1 MTQFTKY
8 VIQKKKLIVTIA
20 IATLAAFLLLALGIT
35 FGVKIA
41 TGNETLPAGTSGNT
55 DASSNTSNTLEWNE
69 NSGGFLWQGTYP
81 PGATDASD
89 PGVTEGTESTDGTE
103 NTEATETP
111 ATEDA
116 TEPSTEATEAVT
128 PPTTPT
134 VPEGGTEAGT
144 EQPSTSA
151 TEAPTTPPTEPHKHS
166 YKRTVVS
173 ATCTKEG
180 KRVFTCACGDS
191 YSEKIAM
198 KAHSFVVEEEKLATV
213 MEKGYRKNICHACG
227 TVKEE
232 ELDVLLPHLQ
242 NTAAAKE
249 YCGDSLYGKVLP
261 SVPNSTLY
269 QRVFDTILNAQ
280 EGGTV
285 TIYLPGKHV
294 PDYPETYIDTEKNYW
309 HDSVYRYIELS
320 VEHVWLSE
328 FDAPPGTTRITF
340 EYTAAQA
347 EYLRDA
353 QRIARRI
360 LNELG
365 ITEATTKLEAIYLFN
380 EYICNRM
387 FGTYEDANYGFWHS
401 MTTRKGLCTNYSY
414 LFQALCL
421 EAGIDCHFYCCEDL
435 SVNHAWN
442 KVYFDDG
449 SFLWV
454 DVTWNDP
461 TYIMPDGSIVDVTQT
476 GLSYEEVIAIRN
488 KYLLID
494 TETLLKDHGAQND
507 QYLYY

>member
-1 MTQFTKY
+1 MT
-8 VIQKKKLIVTIA
+8 QKKKMIMTVA
-20 IATLAAFLLLALGIT
+20 IATLAALLLLALGIT
-35 FGVKIA
+35 FGIKIA
-41 TGNETLPAGTSGNT
+41 TGNETLPIGTSGGT
-55 DASSNTSNTLEWNE
+55 DASSNTSNTLVWNE

-81 PGATDASD
+81 PGATDTSD
-89 PGVTEGTESTDGTE
+89 PAATEGT
-103 NTEATETP
+103 TEATEATDVTETP
-111 ATEDA
+111 ATEET
-116 TEPSTEATEAVT
+116 TEPSTDPTEAVT
-128 PPTTPT
+128 TPTTPT
-134 VPEGGTEAGT
+134 VPEDGTEAGT

-151 TEAPTTPPTEPHKHS
+151 TEAPTAPSTEPHKHS
-166 YKRTVVS
+166 YKRTVIN
-173 ATCTKEG
+173 ATCAKEG

-232 ELDVLLPHLQ
+232 ELEVLLPHLQ
-242 NTAAAKE
+242 NTAAAYE

-269 QRVFDTILNAQ
+269 QKVFDTILNAQ
-280 EGGTV
+280 EGGSV
-285 TIYLPGKHV
+285 TIFLPGKHV
-294 PDYPETYIDTEKNYW
+294 PDYPETYIDTEINYW
-309 HDSVYRYIELS
+309 RKSVYRYIECSIERVLLS
-320 VEHVWLSE
+320 DY
-328 FDAPPGTTRITF
+328 DAPPGTTRITF

-365 ITEATTKLEAIYLFN
+365 ITNTTTKLEAIYLFN
-380 EYICNRM
+380 EYICNRIT
-387 FGTYEDANYGFWHS
+387 GTYDDRNGDFWYS
-401 MTTRKGLCTNYSY
+401 MSTRKGVCTNYSY

-421 EAGIDCHFYCCEDL
+421 EAGIDCHFYDCEDL
-435 SVNHAWN
+435 NVNHAWN

-454 DVTWNDP
+454 DVTWNDQ
-461 TYIMPDGSIVDVTQT
+461 TYMMPDGSIVDAPQA
-476 GLSYEEVIAIRN
+476 GLPYETVIAVRN

-507 QYLYY
+507 KYLYY